1 MEDRMS
7 KKDYSENSR
16 GILPRIKQMSG
27 NPVLNTGL
35 TYFQKVEGIF
45 E

>member
-27 NPVLNTGL
+27 KMPDL
-35 TYFQKVEGIF
+35 FSKVEGIF